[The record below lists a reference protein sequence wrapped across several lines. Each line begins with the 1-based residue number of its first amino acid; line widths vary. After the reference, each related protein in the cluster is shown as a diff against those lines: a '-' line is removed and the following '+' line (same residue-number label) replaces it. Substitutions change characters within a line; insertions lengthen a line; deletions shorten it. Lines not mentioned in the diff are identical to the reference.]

1 MTEVNNMEYLV
12 EKQHKQG
19 KLHAI
24 ERINRLVDN
33 GSFHEI
39 GQAVINYRED
49 MFGHTLP
56 YDGVI
61 LLNIRS
67 MENYIKRVIMEF

>member
-1 MTEVNNMEYLV
+1 MEYLV

-39 GQAVINYRED
+39 GQAVINYRSSV
-49 MFGHTLP
+49 FNCWSASN
-56 YDGVI
+56 I
-61 LLNIRS
+61 LCSGREVFLTYVRTFSKLTIT
-67 MENYIKRVIMEF
+67 ET

>member
-49 MFGHTLP
+49 MF
-56 YDGVI
+56 V
-61 LLNIRS
+61 
-67 MENYIKRVIMEF
+67 